1 VPDEACRIDV
11 WLWRARFFKT
21 RVLAARAVEDGRIR
35 RGRDGATARIDK
47 VSRPVKAGDALVFAQ
62 NGRLICLII
71 EALGERRGPPAEAR
85 ALYRLDD
92 EPAPPLTSGPLG

>member
-1 VPDEACRIDV
+1 
-11 WLWRARFFKT
+11 
-21 RVLAARAVEDGRIR
+21 
-35 RGRDGATARIDK
+35 
-47 VSRPVKAGDALVFAQ
+47 VKAGDALVFAQ